1 MKKTL
6 IIINGAMGVGK
17 TTISKALYKA
27 LNSSFWLDGDNC
39 WRMNPFVVNEENKTM
54 VLDNIAYILNSFLSN
69 SSCEYIIFNWVI
81 QTDDIMKS
89 VLNKLDI
96 DNVNIYKITLTCTDK
111 ELIKRIQSD
120 IDSGKRMD
128 RNIEAS
134 LERFRLYKDMDTTK
148 IDTTGKSI
156 EEVVDEI
163 KNIIRI

>member
-1 MKKTL
+1 
-6 IIINGAMGVGK
+6 MGVGK

>member
-6 IIINGAMGVGK
+6 IVINGTMGVGK

-69 SSCEYIIFNWVI
+69 SSCEYVIFNWVI

-89 VLNKLDI
+89 VLDNLNIK
-96 DNVNIYKITLTCTDK
+96 NVNVYKITLMCTEE
-111 ELIKRIQSD
+111 ELINRIQKD
-120 IDSGKRMD
+120 IDSGKRLD

-134 LERFRLYKDMDTTK
+134 LERFRLYNKMDTIK
-148 IDTTGKSI
+148 LETTGKSI
-156 EEVVDEI
+156 GEVVDEI